1 MGSLISSIAM
11 VKRSTGAVVL
21 SFTDENGAGVT
32 PTSDITWTL
41 TDPAGN
47 VYATGAAPATGSV
60 ITVVLSGD
68 DLDLPENK
76 DSIRVFTACTTYSSS
91 LGDNLPIR
99 NSLLFVLKNAGSC
112 VAIT

>member
-1 MGSLISSIAM
+1 MDLLISPISL
-11 VKRSTGAVVL
+11 VKRSTGAVVHT
-21 SFTDENGAGVT
+21 FTDENGAGVT

-41 TDPAGN
+41 TDPAGT
-47 VYATGAAPATGSV
+47 VYATGTSPATGSV

-68 DLDLPENK
+68 DLDLPENI